1 MSESTCMC
9 VCGCTRNVCGK
20 REDGERERESWSI
33 WMASA
38 REKQSICVSK
48 CVARD
53 AQKDRACSKLQPVT
67 AISDKRG

>member
-1 MSESTCMC
+1 MRVCVDVLDMC
-9 VCGCTRNVCGK
+9 VEKERMM
-20 REDGERERESWSI
+20 RERERDTWSI

-53 AQKDRACSKLQPVT
+53 AQKDRACSKLQPLT
-67 AISDKRG
+67 AVSDKRG